1 MASGAGINVGVQ
13 NVDSSPT
20 MTNVTATSS
29 GEGTG
34 VYNENS
40 GPTIRQSTLSGP
52 FSLELLSGGNLK
64 VADTQLV
71 GSVVVDSG
79 TLQCFGNYDQNM
91 NEVTCP

>member
-1 MASGAGINVGVQ
+1 
-13 NVDSSPT
+13 
-20 MTNVTATSS
+20 
-29 GEGTG
+29 
-34 VYNENS
+34 
-40 GPTIRQSTLSGP
+40 LSGP